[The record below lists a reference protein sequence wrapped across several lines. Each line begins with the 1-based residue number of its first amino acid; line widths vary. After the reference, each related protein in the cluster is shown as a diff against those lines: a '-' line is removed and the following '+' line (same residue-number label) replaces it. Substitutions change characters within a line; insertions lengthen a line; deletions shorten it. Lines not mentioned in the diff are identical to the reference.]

1 MCGEQT
7 KKVVANN
14 NIQMRAGFGHD
25 AKIFR
30 FYNAAVNRRHR
41 RRRRSLQRA
50 IILCA
55 QRAAICTP
63 PPVPQYSHKLA
74 RHRVYY
80 TRGHRFRLEIGTEN
94 VYKKKTKTNKKSKV
108 SPVPRVSPRAFIA
121 SEPTFDQ
128 RVVFVCRFS
137 FFLSRHELNR

>member
-30 FYNAAVNRRHR
+30 FYNAAVNRRH

-94 VYKKKTKTNKKSKV
+94 VYKKKQKQIK
-108 SPVPRVSPRAFIA
+108 RVKFHPSLA
-121 SEPTFDQ
+121 SFPA
-128 RVVFVCRFS
+128 R
-137 FFLSRHELNR
+137 LSRPNRHSINGSCSFAVFLFFFRVTN